1 MISGHTGAQGFTRC
15 GVPRILLILAAA
27 VGVVLVGFV
36 GSAATAGCR
45 KAPVLEQTFDS
56 PEAVARA
63 VVKGLD
69 ARDVDALQALAVTE
83 HEFRKMVWPKLP
95 AAKPGR
101 NLPWD
106 YVWNDLHGKSTM
118 QLQARVNEW
127 QRGADGSVLKVE
139 FAGETTDYETFR
151 VRRKSVV
158 LVRTADGVE
167 SRHRLFGS
175 MIEEAGRYK
184 IFSYVVD

>member
-1 MISGHTGAQGFTRC
+1 MRETVAGARDSRVLE
-15 GVPRILLILAAA
+15 VPRRLRMVVAGWAILLAIGAAA
-27 VGVVLVGFV
+27 P
-36 GSAATAGCR
+36 GCGR
-45 KAPVLEQTFDS
+45 LPVLEQTFDS
-56 PEAVARA
+56 PEAVAQA
-63 VVKGLD
+63 VLRGLD
-69 ARDVDALQALAVTE
+69 ARDINALKALAVTE

-101 NLPWD
+101 NIPWD

-127 QRGADGSVLKVE
+127 QRIDQGAVAKVE
-139 FAGETTDYETFR
+139 FSGEMTDYETFR

-158 LVRTADGVE
+158 VLRTPAGGE

-175 MIEEAGRYK
+175 VIEEGGRYK
-184 IFSYVVD
+184 VFSYVVD

>member
-1 MISGHTGAQGFTRC
+1 MIGGHTRARDFTSY
-15 GVPRILLILAAA
+15 GVPRIFFILVVAL
-27 VGVVLVGFV
+27 GVVVAGTALL
-36 GSAATAGCR
+36 SACR
-45 KAPVLEQTFDS
+45 GRTPVLEQTFDS

-69 ARDVDALQALAVTE
+69 AGDINALQRLAVTE

-95 AAKPGR
+95 AARPGR
-101 NLPWD
+101 NLSWD
-106 YVWNDLHGKSTM
+106 YVWKDLHGKSIM
-118 QLQARVNEW
+118 QLRGRVNEW
-127 QRGADGSVLKVE
+127 PRGSDGAVLKVE
-139 FAGETTDYETFR
+139 FTGETTDYETFL

-158 LVRTADGVE
+158 VVRTADGVE

-184 IFSYVVD
+184 VFSYVVD

>member
-1 MISGHTGAQGFTRC
+1 MIRAASCARGFTSR
-15 GVPRILLILAAA
+15 GALRVLLMFAA
-27 VGVVLVGFV
+27 VVGIAVVSATGV
-36 GSAATAGCR
+36 AGCR
-45 KAPVLEQTFDS
+45 RPPVLEQTLDS

-63 VVKGLD
+63 VMKGLE
-69 ARDVDALQALAVTE
+69 ARDIDALRALAITE
-83 HEFRKMVWPKLP
+83 HEFRKLVWPKLP

-101 NLPWD
+101 NIPWD
-106 YVWNDLHGKSTM
+106 YVWKDLHGKSVM

-127 QRGADGSVLKVE
+127 PRGEHGDVIKIE
-139 FAGETTDYETFR
+139 FTGETTEYESFR

-158 LVRTADGVE
+158 VLRSSAGVE

-184 IFSYVVD
+184 VFSYVVD